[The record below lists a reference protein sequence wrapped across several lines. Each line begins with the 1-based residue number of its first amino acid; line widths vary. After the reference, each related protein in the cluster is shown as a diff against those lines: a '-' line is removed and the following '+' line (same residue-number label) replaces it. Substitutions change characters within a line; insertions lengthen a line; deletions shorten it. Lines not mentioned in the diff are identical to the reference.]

1 MLGYAFAI
9 ILHRPAPAF
18 GPPDLCLSRQ
28 VEADFRGFL
37 HSGVELSLHPIP
49 GRYYRERPTR
59 MNTVNVGKLPR
70 RYIRINYLAKDL
82 AKNYSILIPKIIK
95 LYESQ

>member
-1 MLGYAFAI
+1 MTD
-9 ILHRPAPAF
+9 F
-18 GPPDLCLSRQ
+18 G
-28 VEADFRGFL
+28 GFL
-37 HSGVELSLHPIP
+37 HSGVELALHPIP

-70 RYIRINYLAKDL
+70 RYIRINYLAKDP
-82 AKNYSILIPKIIK
+82 AKNHSILLPKIIK

>member
-18 GPPDLCLSRQ
+18 DPLISDDSAKFQ
-28 VEADFRGFL
+28 TDFGGFL
-37 HSGVELSLHPIP
+37 HSGVELSLSPFP

-59 MNTVNVGKLPR
+59 MNTVNVSKLPR
-70 RYIRINYLAKDL
+70 RYIRINYLAKDP
-82 AKNYSILIPKIIK
+82 AKNKSIFLPKK
-95 LYESQ
+95 S